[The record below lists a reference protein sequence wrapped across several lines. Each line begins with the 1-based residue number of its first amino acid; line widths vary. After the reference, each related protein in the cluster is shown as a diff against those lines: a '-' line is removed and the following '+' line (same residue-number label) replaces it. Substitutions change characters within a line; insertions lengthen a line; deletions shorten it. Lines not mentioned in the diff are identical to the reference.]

1 MSKDEAETLGLKVYT
16 QQEVDML
23 IANGGKDVDRLLM
36 HGINN
41 LARVL
46 ITHASK
52 EEETLAALGSA
63 SAVRVRTEWVD
74 AQIAAQVAN
83 TRMKTKVIESS
94 LLWAAGVFLLFL
106 ANSMWDSIVRM
117 VHTAPVPGVGK

>member
-1 MSKDEAETLGLKVYT
+1 MSKDEAETLGLKVYS

-46 ITHASK
+46 ITHAHR
-52 EEETLAALGSA
+52 EEETLAVMGSA
-63 SAVRVRTEWVD
+63 TAVKLRTEWVD
-74 AQIAAQVAN
+74 AQIAAQVAS

-117 VHTAPVPGVGK
+117 VYTTPVPGVGK